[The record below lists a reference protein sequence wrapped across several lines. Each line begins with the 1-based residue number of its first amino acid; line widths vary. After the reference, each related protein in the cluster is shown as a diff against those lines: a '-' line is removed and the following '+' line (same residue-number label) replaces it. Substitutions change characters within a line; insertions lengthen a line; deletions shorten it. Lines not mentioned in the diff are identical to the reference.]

1 MITTPPLPVLQDAAP
16 ALARVPVSATAPFFW
31 CGTCLRPVCLEP
43 RAVQGCRHAT
53 SARAH
58 LLHDLVQPCAAAPV
72 VPRRAPSGGRGHGGD
87 PRAHLR
93 RWLEL
98 VHSAVMLLDAP
109 LGASR
114 GIVNA
119 LLLVISFALGVLACA
134 VFF

>member
-1 MITTPPLPVLQDAAP
+1 MREPVPAPTASSILANVAQCLQ
-16 ALARVPVSATAPFFW
+16 
-31 CGTCLRPVCLEP
+31 GYLE
-43 RAVQGCRHAT
+43 
-53 SARAH
+53 
-58 LLHDLVQPCAAAPV
+58 QP
-72 VPRRAPSGGRGHGGD
+72 PSGGTD
-87 PRAHLR
+87 TVVIPRAHLR

-98 VHSAVMLLDAP
+98 VHSATLLLDDP